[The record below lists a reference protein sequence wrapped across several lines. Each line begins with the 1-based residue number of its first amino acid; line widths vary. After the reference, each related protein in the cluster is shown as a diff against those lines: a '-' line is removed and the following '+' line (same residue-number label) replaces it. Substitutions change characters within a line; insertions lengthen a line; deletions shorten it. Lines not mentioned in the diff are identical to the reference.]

1 MDNFFLFIMGI
12 AITLICGMGVLV
24 YCVALGYKKEQKKV
38 AIIEPAG
45 GADFRARLRVLARSE

>member
-24 YCVALGYKKEQKKV
+24 YCVALGYKKEQKK
-38 AIIEPAG
+38 
-45 GADFRARLRVLARSE
+45 S